1 MISPFRLNASA
12 ACIYRYIVVTN
23 EVIASST
30 TKVGTRRTRLTVL
43 TTKFSRQM
51 SKCAMPY
58 ACRCSTANV
67 NQDGQ
72 VNSMID
78 FVSIWHT
85 HLVSHFRMISATSQT
100 EDELLKQT
108 LDILLSQDSPEWV
121 GFECVRYARSLNQ
134 FICVARA
141 YEALCYLPLP

>member
-1 MISPFRLNASA
+1 MISPYRLTASA
-12 ACIYRYIVVTN
+12 ACICRYIIFTI
-23 EVIASST
+23 ELLASST
-30 TKVGTRRTRLTVL
+30 MRVDTRRTRFLVL
-43 TTKFSRQM
+43 TRTFSREM

-108 LDILLSQDSPEWV
+108 LDILLSQDSPGWV

-134 FICVARA
+134 FIHICGKGI
-141 YEALCYLPLP
+141 